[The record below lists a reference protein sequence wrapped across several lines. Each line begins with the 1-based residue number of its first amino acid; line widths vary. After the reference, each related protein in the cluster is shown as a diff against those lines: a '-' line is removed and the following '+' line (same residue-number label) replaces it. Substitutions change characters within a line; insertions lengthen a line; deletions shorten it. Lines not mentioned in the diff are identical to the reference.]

1 MFQKESFMS
10 GTAMVVAIVFIS
22 VGFGVMYDMYKK
34 HLEFKERTL
43 NHSSQSD
50 EQAIA
55 TRKQVKVLEERVQVL
70 EKIVTDEGYNIQKEI
85 NKL

>member
-1 MFQKESFMS
+1 MS

-34 HLEFKERTL
+34 HLEFKERTQ
-43 NHSSQSD
+43 NHSSRSD

-55 TRKQVKVLEERVQVL
+55 MRKQIQTLEERIQVL
-70 EKIVTDEGYNIQKEI
+70 EKIVTDEGYNVQKEI
-85 NKL
+85 NNL

>member
-1 MFQKESFMS
+1 MT
-10 GTAMVVAIVFIS
+10 GTTMVVLIVFIS

-43 NHSSQSD
+43 NHNSKAD
-50 EQAIA
+50 ESNIA
-55 TRKQVKVLEERVQVL
+55 LKKQVDTLEERIKVL
-70 EKIVTDEGYNIQKEI
+70 EKIVTDEGYNVQKEI